1 MKDTG
6 MKDLAEALLED
17 SALANRIFP
26 IVLGELPLLV
36 VHCWQ
41 SEEECTQ
48 RRPSEDSRELHMGTP
63 LYYFIVKILNFNT
76 RRKNSIMTTLHQ

>member
-6 MKDLAEALLED
+6 TKDLAEALLED

-26 IVLGELPLLV
+26 LVLGELAQLV
-36 VHCWQ
+36 VHCWR

-48 RRPSEDSRELHMGTP
+48 GRPSEDSRGSYGNSTWKGIP
-63 LYYFIVKILNFNT
+63 G
-76 RRKNSIMTTLHQ
+76 RGCRKDSGSEARAGRD

>member
-1 MKDTG
+1 MN
-6 MKDLAEALLED
+6 DLAEALLED

-48 RRPSEDSRELHMGTP
+48 RRPSEDSRELHMGRASQEEGAGRTAA
-63 LYYFIVKILNFNT
+63 LRLELAGIKERKKNKVK
-76 RRKNSIMTTLHQ
+76 